1 VWSSSCVSYAP
12 RRWPNCGSSVGE
24 AIVCAFNELRP
35 ELIRA
40 LYCSLGNFEDAQ
52 DVAQETFLKC
62 WRSRASIERVRNL
75 RAWIFR
81 VGWNSAKDM
90 QRNAFRRRSRPLS
103 AVVVADQAVHSS
115 PQRTVEERE
124 LAERLRQALV
134 NLRRDEREVFLLR
147 QNGQLTYDQIA
158 SLRRIPVGTTK
169 SQMHAA
175 ITKLRR
181 VLREK

>member
-1 VWSSSCVSYAP
+1 VWSSAFASFTP
-12 RRWPNCGSSVGE
+12 RRWPNRGGSSGE

-52 DVAQETFLKC
+52 DAAQETFLKC

-90 QRNAFRRRSRPLS
+90 QRNAFRRRSRPLT
-103 AVVVADQAVHSS
+103 AAGIPDQSVGSS
-115 PQRTVEERE
+115 PERTAEQRDLE
-124 LAERLRQALV
+124 ERLRQALV
-134 NLRRDEREVFLLR
+134 NLRRDEQEVFLLR
-147 QNGQLTYDQIA
+147 QNGRLTYDQIA
-158 SLRRIPVGTTK
+158 ALRRIPVGTIK

-181 VLREK
+181 VLRKK

>member
-1 VWSSSCVSYAP
+1 VWSSAGVSFPP
-12 RRWPNCGSSVGE
+12 RRWSNCGGSSGE

-52 DVAQETFLKC
+52 DAAQETFLKC

-90 QRNAFRRRSRPLS
+90 QRNAFRRRSRPLT
-103 AVVVADQAVHSS
+103 AAGVPDQAAGSS
-115 PQRTVEERE
+115 PEGTAEQRE
-124 LAERLRQALV
+124 LEERLRQALV
-134 NLRRDEREVFLLR
+134 NLRRDEQEVFLLR
-147 QNGQLTYDQIA
+147 QNGRLTYDQIA
-158 SLRRIPVGTTK
+158 ALRRIPVGTIK

>member
-1 VWSSSCVSYAP
+1 
-12 RRWPNCGSSVGE
+12 
-24 AIVCAFNELRP
+24 
-35 ELIRA
+35 
-40 LYCSLGNFEDAQ
+40 
-52 DVAQETFLKC
+52 
-62 WRSRASIERVRNL
+62 
-75 RAWIFR
+75 

-103 AVVVADQAVHSS
+103 AVGVADQSSGSS
-115 PQRTVEERE
+115 PERIAETRE
-124 LAERLRQALV
+124 LEDRLRQALV
-134 NLRRDEREVFLLR
+134 NLRRDEQEVFLLR

-158 SLRRIPVGTTK
+158 ALRHIPVGTIK